1 MQNHYSL
8 AVSTLFAILT
18 LTACSSPAL
27 INRFPEDV
35 PVGYAE
41 FYMEDSGLGFP
52 ANVYSEFQ
60 GKICPNSEFSSG
72 EKNGLIIVSPPGKR
86 NFIIKVGTAEQEIQL
101 DIIEKYKT
109 RVKVSIFPKHL
120 RPLLVK
126 NTSPIFNSGELNIG
140 SINDFDMTVDQELT
154 MPFDRDKIP
163 WIDRINTFNR
173 KGDPYSGC
181 R

>member
-1 MQNHYSL
+1 MQNHYFL
-8 AVSTLFAILT
+8 AISTLFAILT

-27 INRFPEDV
+27 VNRFPEDV
-35 PVGYAE
+35 PAGYAE
-41 FYMEDSGLGFP
+41 FYIEDSGLGFP
-52 ANVYSEFQ
+52 ANVYSEFN
-60 GKICPNSEFSSG
+60 GRMCPNSEFSSG
-72 EKNGLIIVSPPGKR
+72 KKNGLIIVSLPGKR

-126 NTSPIFNSGELNIG
+126 DTSPIFNSGELNIG
-140 SINDFDMTVDQELT
+140 SINDFDMTVDQEST
-154 MPFDRDKIP
+154 MPFERDKIP
-163 WIDRINTFNR
+163 WIHRINTFSH
-173 KGDPYSGC
+173 KEDSYYGC